1 MWMSYREFIIFIG
14 LQGFCAVPA
23 VFFFLIVNFYADF
36 SMSFKSV
43 HYCILASC
51 HYCLGLIFVSNLI
64 LIYILCF
71 IMSPEPYVSD
81 IDPEASQPTSVPVDL
96 TATQS
101 SEDMEASCL
110 AEIDSLE
117 AYLEHHLNDPGS
129 EEEEEHIYEEI
140 EVVSQGQTACFMTQ
154 W

>member
-1 MWMSYREFIIFIG
+1 
-14 LQGFCAVPA
+14 
-23 VFFFLIVNFYADF
+23 
-36 SMSFKSV
+36 
-43 HYCILASC
+43 
-51 HYCLGLIFVSNLI
+51 
-64 LIYILCF
+64 
-71 IMSPEPYVSD
+71 MSPEPYVSD

-154 W
+154 WWIHFQTAPFGPLKKCLIMLYEGGFKFKVY